1 MKRQGMEKGGAM
13 QGEEWQ
19 EKDQFDEESADK
31 KLTDLK
37 KRDLWST
44 GWVKKTEARNG
55 TIWEKRAITKR
66 QRKKEKWDRPR
77 APFSVQWSSGKGKQS
92 VMIKDWI
99 NPQSDPFSVKQLFI
113 GLTSHGLLLLKQVR
127 RESTDKVDEKLY
139 IISVWDCAD

>member
-13 QGEEWQ
+13 QGEEWR

-66 QRKKEKWDRPR
+66 QRKKNEIDQEL
-77 APFSVQWSSGKGKQS
+77 PFQS
-92 VMIKDWI
+92 NQAQAKV
-99 NPQSDPFSVKQLFI
+99 NNQS
-113 GLTSHGLLLLKQVR
+113 
-127 RESTDKVDEKLY
+127 
-139 IISVWDCAD
+139 W